1 LDKEG
6 TPPLVAAIV
15 LGWNHRDDS
24 AECLASILGAGH
36 PSLHA
41 WYVDNGSTD
50 DAPAFLRRQFPTI
63 TVIELGEN
71 RGLVGGYNVGIEAAL
86 DANAEYVCVFNN
98 DVVVHPGAFQALVD
112 VAQGAERAG
121 LLVPK
126 IVLYSDESI
135 LWSAGARERFFPPGI
150 VQRGLGAPAH
160 DRRFNQVRRVEYAT
174 SCAWMMASRMIH
186 DVGLFDPKYSFYYSD
201 YDYCRRVTLSDW
213 HIYYAP
219 GAIARHKVSLST
231 QRGPAAARWWRNM
244 GLAESQFYR
253 QYESYTQL
261 AIHVLWIVMRTVLQ
275 GRARYIPA
283 YVQGLRDGF
292 DL

>member
-1 LDKEG
+1 LDKDK
-6 TPPLVAAIV
+6 TSPLVAAIV

-24 AECLASILGAGH
+24 AECLASILSADH
-36 PSLHA
+36 PSLHV

-50 DAPAFLRRQFPTI
+50 DAPAFLRRQFPSI
-63 TVIELGEN
+63 AVIELGEN

-86 DANAEYVCVFNN
+86 DANVEYVCVFNN
-98 DVVVHPGAFQALVD
+98 DVVVQPGAFRALVN

-126 IVLYSDESI
+126 IVLYSDEGT
-135 LWSAGARERFFPPGI
+135 LWSAGARQRFFPPGI

-174 SCAWMMASRMIH
+174 SCAWMMASRMVRQ
-186 DVGLFDPKYSFYYSD
+186 VGLFDPRYSFYYSD
-201 YDYCRRVTLSDW
+201 YDYCRRVTLSEW

-219 GAIARHKVSLST
+219 GAIVRHKVSLST
-231 QRGPAAARWWRNM
+231 QRGPAAAHWWRNM

-253 QYESYTQL
+253 QYESYAQL
-261 AIHVLWIVMRTVLQ
+261 AIHVLWVLIRTVLQ

-283 YVQGLRDGF
+283 YMQGLRDGF
-292 DL
+292 DV